1 MDLSA
6 LIFVALAVAWAV
18 YLVPKA
24 IRHHDEVAR
33 SRSVDRFS
41 ATMRVLARRE
51 AVSARDSRLVVSPGR
66 AAATTTVTTKD
77 RHAPVAE
84 PAAEHPADHPA
95 ERPVDQPAEPA
106 RREVPLAVRRRAAA
120 RAAARRRRVLGAV
133 LGALAAVVLLAA
145 AGALAW
151 AWTAVPVVLLV
162 AWLTACRMMVRVETG
177 RAAEAQLR
185 RAQRK
190 DARAEKRDQRREARI
205 ARRAERDEDFF
216 GDYDKPSPLLP
227 VVDDGGDPTQE
238 VAAVIGGA
246 STSVR
251 TAAEAGMWDPVP
263 VTLPTYVGKA
273 VATPR
278 TVRTIDLDSTGVWT
292 SGRSESDSA
301 LAREAE
307 QAARTEKAE
316 RAERDRAA
324 DERRATG
331 S

>member
-66 AAATTTVTTKD
+66 AAATTTVTTKEGP
-77 RHAPVAE
+77 APAPE
-84 PAAEHPADHPA
+84 PAP
-95 ERPVDQPAEPA
+95 
-106 RREVPLAVRRRAAA
+106 REIPIAVRRRAAA
-120 RAAARRRRVLGAV
+120 GAAARRRRVLGAV
-133 LGALAAVVLLAA
+133 LGALAAVVLLNV
-145 AGALAW
+145 AGVLAW
-151 AWTAVPVVLLV
+151 AWTAAPVVLLV

-177 RAAEAQLR
+177 RAAAAQLR

-190 DARAEKRDQRREARI
+190 DARAEKRDLRREARI

-227 VVDDGGDPTQE
+227 ADIDDGGDPTQE
-238 VAAVIGGA
+238 VAAVVAGA
-246 STSVR
+246 GTSMR
-251 TAAEAGMWDPVP
+251 SAAEAGMWDPVP

-273 VATPR
+273 AAAPR

-307 QAARTEKAE
+307 QAARARKAE
-316 RAERDRAA
+316 RAEQDRAA

>member
-1 MDLSA
+1 VDLSA
-6 LIFVALAVAWAV
+6 LIFVALAVAWTV

-66 AAATTTVTTKD
+66 PAATTTVTTKEGP
-77 RHAPVAE
+77 A
-84 PAAEHPADHPA
+84 PAAEAVPSASAP
-95 ERPVDQPAEPA
+95 
-106 RREVPLAVRRRAAA
+106 REVPVAVRRRAAA

-151 AWTAVPVVLLV
+151 GWTAGPVVLLV

-177 RAAEAQLR
+177 RAAASQLR

-227 VVDDGGDPTQE
+227 PGEDAGDATQE
-238 VAAVIGGA
+238 VAAVIDGA

-251 TAAEAGMWDPVP
+251 SAAAAGMWDPVP
-263 VTLPTYVGKA
+263 VTLPTYVDKA
-273 VATPR
+273 TAAPR

-292 SGRSESDSA
+292 SGRSDSDSA

-307 QAARTEKAE
+307 QSARTEKAE
-316 RAERDRAA
+316 RADRDRAA

>member
-6 LIFVALAVAWAV
+6 LIFVALAVAWTV

-41 ATMRVLARRE
+41 ATMRVLAHRE

-66 AAATTTVTTKD
+66 PPATTSVTTKEGPAS
-77 RHAPVAE
+77 APE
-84 PAAEHPADHPA
+84 PAP
-95 ERPVDQPAEPA
+95 
-106 RREVPLAVRRRAAA
+106 REVPVAVRRRAAA

-133 LGALAAVVLLAA
+133 LGALAAVVLLAV
-145 AGALAW
+145 AGVLAW

-177 RAAEAQLR
+177 RAADAQLR

-190 DARAEKRDQRREARI
+190 DARAEKRDLRREARI
-205 ARRAERDEDFF
+205 ARRAERDEDFYA
-216 GDYDKPSPLLP
+216 DHDKPSPLLP
-227 VVDDGGDPTQE
+227 AVDDDGGDPTQE
-238 VAAVIGGA
+238 VAAVVAGA

-251 TAAEAGMWDPVP
+251 SAAEAGMWDPVP

-273 VATPR
+273 TAAPR

>member
-6 LIFVALAVAWAV
+6 LIFVALAVAWTV

-41 ATMRVLARRE
+41 ATMRVLAHRE

-66 AAATTTVTTKD
+66 PPATTSVTTKEGP
-77 RHAPVAE
+77 APSPE
-84 PAAEHPADHPA
+84 PAP
-95 ERPVDQPAEPA
+95 
-106 RREVPLAVRRRAAA
+106 REVPVAVRRRAAA

-190 DARAEKRDQRREARI
+190 DARVEKRDLRREGRI

-216 GDYDKPSPLLP
+216 GDDDKPSPLLP
-227 VVDDGGDPTQE
+227 ADDEGAPTQE
-238 VAAVIGGA
+238 VAAVVAGA

-251 TAAEAGMWDPVP
+251 SAAEAGMWDPVP

-273 VATPR
+273 PAAPR

-307 QAARTEKAE
+307 EAARAEKAE